1 MDSTTFSFTYQV
13 FDSPDELQET
23 DQNLLKLAGESA
35 KKSYSHYSGYHVG
48 ASLLLENGEIVQG
61 SNQENVAYPSGMCAE
76 RVAAFYASANY
87 PDTALTTLAIRAF
100 SDDFEVRQPVT
111 PCGSCRQVLAEY
123 EERHQQDIRILM
135 QGASG
140 KVFLLKG
147 ARNLLPLT
155 FNETKLKK

>member
-1 MDSTTFSFTYQV
+1 MDSNTFSFTYQV
-13 FDSPDELQET
+13 FSSSDELNEA
-23 DQNLLKLAGESA
+23 DRKLLDLAAESA
-35 KKSYSHYSGYHVG
+35 EKSYSHYSGYHVG

-87 PDTALTTLAIRAF
+87 PDMAFNTLAIRAF
-100 SDDFEVRQPVT
+100 SDDFEVSEPVT
-111 PCGSCRQVLAEY
+111 PCGSCRQVLVEY
-123 EERHQQDIRILM
+123 EDKHQQQIRILM
-135 QGASG
+135 QGAKG
-140 KVFLLKG
+140 KVYLLKG